1 MAGGCYRDRGHD
13 HHDDYDH
20 HGDDGDDAE
29 RRLTGVL
36 GLAEMGVTSARVESQ
51 VLTEPCTAA
60 PAQPGRVSSPL
71 TRGEY

>member
-1 MAGGCYRDRGHD
+1 MTRHGGCYRDGG
-13 HHDDYDH
+13 YDH

-36 GLAEMGVTSARVESQ
+36 GLVEMGVTSARVESQ

-60 PAQPGRVSSPL
+60 PALPGRVSSPL